1 MEALV
6 EAAKLWPNKIVLSDG
21 SLIPWA
27 GIKKDMDQQSDSY
40 LKARRKANGKMI
52 AGVISSPK
60 SKYIT
65 NLLNIVM
72 GNTQA
77 NSKRGLIGD
86 KELFK
91 RTLKQGQRSAMFVHG
106 SPLNDITANDAVYLF
121 YLKISEEEVVRVEIP
136 AWIANNPD
144 SVDMVHASI
153 LKDSYGLDYPFHLF
167 QAHDQCKIPSSVAQ
181 AIQNEAISQY
191 VARTGHYP
199 YLSAKERLKNA

>member
-1 MEALV
+1 
-6 EAAKLWPNKIVLSDG
+6 
-21 SLIPWA
+21 
-27 GIKKDMDQQSDSY
+27 
-40 LKARRKANGKMI
+40 
-52 AGVISSPK
+52 
-60 SKYIT
+60 
-65 NLLNIVM
+65 
-72 GNTQA
+72 
-77 NSKRGLIGD
+77 
-86 KELFK
+86 
-91 RTLKQGQRSAMFVHG
+91 
-106 SPLNDITANDAVYLF
+106 LF